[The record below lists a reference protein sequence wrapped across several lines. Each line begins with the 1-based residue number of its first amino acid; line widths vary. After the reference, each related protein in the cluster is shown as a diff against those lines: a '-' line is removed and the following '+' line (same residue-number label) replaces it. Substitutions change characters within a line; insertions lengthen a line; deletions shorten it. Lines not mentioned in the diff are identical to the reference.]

1 VVIRGAD
8 LVTNG
13 GDFTNKM
20 WEFNQE
26 RLGGLMMVDVR
37 IWKRLAMF
45 DYGRVFAIDLLVVC

>member
-1 VVIRGAD
+1 
-8 LVTNG
+8 
-13 GDFTNKM
+13 M